1 MNSAITEEHLYS
13 LALTQ
18 VPGIGL
24 IGAHRLIEAVG
35 SASVVL
41 KEAKRLKDMIPGI
54 STKVTDTLS
63 QCDLSNILR
72 ICEAELRFA
81 ESNHIQCLGI
91 KDETYPSRLRECDD
105 APIILFYRGNAD
117 LNSLHIINLVG
128 TRHATDYGKTFC
140 DTFIK
145 DLSQLLPD
153 TIIVSGL
160 AYGIDIQAH
169 RAALTCGMNTIGV
182 LAHGLDRIYPAPHRQ
197 TAAKMLSQGGLLTEF
212 PSGTNPDRQNF
223 IKRNR
228 IVAGISDATIVVESG
243 DKGGSLTTADIAE
256 SYHRDCFAVPGR
268 TGDKYSS
275 GCNNLIK
282 NNKATL
288 LLNAEELLE
297 AMSWLKKNPTTGIS
311 PKENLQGTN
320 GIQRQLFPELN
331 SDEELIKTHLEKHPD
346 GLQINT
352 LVVNTNIPINKIT
365 GILFDM
371 EMKGVIRAKT
381 GGMYKLI

>member
-41 KEAKRLKDMIPGI
+41 KEAKRLKDIVPGI
-54 STKVTDTLS
+54 SAKVTDTLS

-243 DKGGSLTTADIAE
+243 DKGGSLITADIAE

-275 GCNNLIK
+275 GCNNLIR
-282 NNKATL
+282 NNRATL
-288 LLNAEELLE
+288 LQSAEDFLE
-297 AMSWLKKNPTTGIS
+297 AMSWNKKEIKSASHKNIHQ
-311 PKENLQGTN
+311 E
-320 GIQRQLFPELN
+320 GIQRQLFPEL
-331 SDEELIKTHLEKHPD
+331 SSEEEKIIKLLEKQPD
-346 GLQINT
+346 GLQVNT

-365 GILFDM
+365 GILFDL
-371 EMKGVIRAKT
+371 EMKGIVRAMT
-381 GGMYKLI
+381 GGMYKLYQ

>member
-41 KEAKRLKDMIPGI
+41 KEAKRLKDIVPGI
-54 STKVTDTLS
+54 SAKVTDTLS

-228 IVAGISDATIVVESG
+228 IVAGMSDATIVVESG
-243 DKGGSLTTADIAE
+243 DKGGSLITADIAE

-275 GCNNLIK
+275 GCNNLIR
-282 NNKATL
+282 NNRATL
-288 LLNAEELLE
+288 LQSAEDFLE
-297 AMSWLKKNPTTGIS
+297 AMSWNKKEIKSASHKNIHQ
-311 PKENLQGTN
+311 E
-320 GIQRQLFPELN
+320 GIQRQLFPEL
-331 SDEELIKTHLEKHPD
+331 SSEEEMIIKLLEKQPD
-346 GLQINT
+346 GLQVNT

-365 GILFDM
+365 GIMFDL
-371 EMKGVIRAKT
+371 EMKGIVRAMT
-381 GGMYKLI
+381 GGMYKLL